1 MAHKVVLATGLG
13 KNSLIVEKIMKTN
26 DLPQR
31 SQEVLV
37 PDRPLS
43 NSEEFQKLLDIEIDK
58 LTK

>member
-1 MAHKVVLATGLG
+1 MAHKVVLVVGSG
-13 KNSLIVEKIMKTN
+13 KSSLIVEKIMKAN
-26 DLPQR
+26 NLPQR

-43 NSEEFQKLLDIEIDK
+43 NSEEFQKLLDIEIGK